1 MKDENSCILNVL
13 KEETSMKTSEKS
25 VCTDELVA
33 AMTSTVATGINSEQ
47 HETCDKCLS
56 KDTEIL
62 HMKKEIT
69 EINTII
75 KEMEKN

>member
-1 MKDENSCILNVL
+1 MNER
-13 KEETSMKTSEKS
+13 MKTTEKS
-25 VCTDELVA
+25 VCTDEHVA
-33 AMTSTVATGINSEQ
+33 AMTSTEATGINSEQ
-47 HETCDKCLS
+47 HETCDKCHS

-75 KEMEKN
+75 KELVKNQRKSE